1 MIQRC
6 ECGNLIYS
14 SDQECPH
21 CGRRLDFNS
30 DDLPKARKEE
40 QLELFSQR
48 KERQKRL
55 FKC

>member
-6 ECGNLIYS
+6 ECGSLIYS

-21 CGRRLDFNS
+21 CGRRLEFGS
-30 DDLPKARKEE
+30 DDARKLRDEE
-40 QLELFSQR
+40 QLDLFSKK